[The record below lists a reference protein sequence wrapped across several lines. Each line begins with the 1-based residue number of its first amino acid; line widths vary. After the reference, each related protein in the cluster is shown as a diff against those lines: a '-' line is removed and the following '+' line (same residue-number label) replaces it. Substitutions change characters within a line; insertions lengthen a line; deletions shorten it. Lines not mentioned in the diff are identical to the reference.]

1 MTSSQ
6 HTKYNIRRPKTE
18 KKVKQNRWP
27 SAQLAFFGERSAL
40 RPEQIVCVFFCFFH
54 RFSARDSHASSFIK
68 VCHEFLSENSG
79 KNNAT
84 DAAAAAATA
93 KKRKE
98 KFSFTEKS

>member
-18 KKVKQNRWP
+18 KKSKTKQMAI
-27 SAQLAFFGERSAL
+27 SAVSFLWGEVSTAARTNCL
-40 RPEQIVCVFFCFFH
+40 CFFFH

-98 KFSFTEKS
+98 KFSFTERS